1 MEIKKIN
8 YKKYLNRGGF
18 IINVAKML
26 AGNAAAQTIG
36 LITAPIIARLYTPE
50 DFGSMTLVMSIIGIL
65 SVFSCL
71 RYEQAIVL
79 PKDNRDGLNLLA
91 LCLIISCLF
100 AFSLLFF
107 VWLLRNVQGVFPGI
121 SALGNLLWF
130 VPLGVFTFGICQSFI
145 YWQTRIKNFS
155 ILSVNQVLIQVSVAS
170 SKIASGFCI
179 GSSAGWLITGNIIGQ
194 SISIII
200 LGYTLLRYYLS
211 ELRKTIRKANILCV
225 AQEFRDFPKYRIWT
239 GFLNSVNQNLPV
251 FWLAYFFSNEVVGF
265 FGLANSLL
273 RKPINLISQ
282 SISRVFLQKAAE
294 TEVQSQDH
302 RKNLTKATLGLAFIG
317 IIPFGILM
325 IGGRCIFTFLFGNEW
340 LEAGLYVQLL
350 APWLFTLFINS
361 PSTQLLL
368 VKRELRFSLFFNIWN
383 IFFRSLAIVIG
394 MLLFREPWGALL
406 LFSVIGVLA
415 NLYLIRFAFC
425 LLPKADY

>member
-1 MEIKKIN
+1 MEIKKLN

-50 DFGSMTLVMSIIGIL
+50 DFGSMTLVTSIIGIL

-155 ILSVNQVLIQVSVAS
+155 ILSVNQVLIQVSVSS

-211 ELRKTIRKANILCV
+211 ELRKTIRKANILRV

-239 GFLNSVNQNLPV
+239 
-251 FWLAYFFSNEVVGF
+251 
-265 FGLANSLL
+265 
-273 RKPINLISQ
+273 
-282 SISRVFLQKAAE
+282 KAAE

-368 VKRELRFSLFFNIWN
+368 VKRELRFSLFFNIGN

-406 LFSVIGVLA
+406 LFSATGVLA

-425 LLPKADY
+425 LLPKDEY

>member
-1 MEIKKIN
+1 MEIKKLN
-8 YKKYLNRGGF
+8 YRKSLKRSGF
-18 IINVAKML
+18 ISNVVKLL
-26 AGNAAAQTIG
+26 AGNMAAQAIG

-50 DFGSMTLVMSIIGIL
+50 DFGSMTLVTSIIGIL

-71 RYEQAIVL
+71 RYENAIVL
-79 PKDNRDGLNLLA
+79 PKDNKDGLNLLV

-100 AFSLLFF
+100 AFFLLFF
-107 VWLLRNVQGVFPGI
+107 VWLLRNIQGIFPGI

-130 VPLGVFTFGICQSFI
+130 VPLGVFILGICKSFV

-155 ILSVNQVLIQVSVAS
+155 ILSINRVFIQVSVAS
-170 SKIASGFCI
+170 SKIASGFWI

-194 SISIII
+194 LTGIII
-200 LGYTLLRYYLS
+200 LGYALLRYYLNDM
-211 ELRKTIRKANILCV
+211 RKTIRKPDMLRV
-225 AQEFRDFPKYRIWT
+225 AQEFRDFPKYKIWT
-239 GFLNSVNQNLPV
+239 GFLKSVAQNLPV

-273 RKPINLISQ
+273 KKPINLISQ

-294 TEVQSQDH
+294 TEARSQDH

-325 IGGRCIFTFLFGNEW
+325 IGGREIFTFLFGNEW
-340 LEAGLYVQLL
+340 SEAGLYAQLL
-350 APWLFTLFINS
+350 APWLFTGFIKS
-361 PSTQLLL
+361 PSTQFLL
-368 VKRELRFSLFFNIWN
+368 VKRKLRFGLYFNIVN
-383 IFFRSLAIVIG
+383 IIFISLAIVIG
-394 MLLFREPWGALL
+394 MLLCPEPWGALL
-406 LFSVIGVLA
+406 LFSAIGVLA

-425 LLPKADY
+425 LLPKEDY

>member
-1 MEIKKIN
+1 MEIKKLN
-8 YKKYLNRGGF
+8 YRKYLKRGGF
-18 IINVAKML
+18 ISNVVKLL
-26 AGNAAAQTIG
+26 AGNVAAQAIG

-50 DFGSMTLVMSIIGIL
+50 DFGSMTLVTSIIGIL

-79 PKDNRDGLNLLA
+79 PKDNKDGLNLLV

-100 AFSLLFF
+100 AFFLLFF
-107 VWLLRNVQGVFPGI
+107 VWLLKNVQGIFPGI

-130 VPLGVFTFGICQSFI
+130 VPLGVFTLGICRSFV

-155 ILSVNQVLIQVSVAS
+155 ILSINRVFIQVSVAS
-170 SKIASGFCI
+170 SKIASGFWI

-194 SISIII
+194 LTGIII
-200 LGYTLLRYYLS
+200 LGYTLLRYYLND
-211 ELRKTIRKANILCV
+211 LRKTIRKPDILRA

-239 GFLNSVNQNLPV
+239 GFLNSVSQNLPV
-251 FWLAYFFSNEVVGF
+251 FWLAYFFSSEVVGF

-273 RKPINLISQ
+273 KRPIELISK

-294 TEVQSQDH
+294 TEARGQDH

-325 IGGRCIFTFLFGNEW
+325 IGGREIFTFIFGNEW
-340 LEAGLYVQLL
+340 SEAGLYAQLL
-350 APWLFTLFINS
+350 APWLFTGFIKS
-361 PSTQLLL
+361 PSAQFLL
-368 VKRELRFSLFFNIWN
+368 VKRKLRFGLYFNIVN
-383 IFFRSLAIVIG
+383 IIFISLAIVIG
-394 MLLFREPWGALL
+394 MLLCPEPWGALL
-406 LFSVIGVLA
+406 LFSAIGVLS
-415 NLYLIRFAFC
+415 NLYFIRFAFC
-425 LLPKADY
+425 LLPKDDY